1 MDTTKI
7 IALVMPI
14 VLLAIMY
21 PIFQLLS
28 RKFGNQ
34 AGWFWGLVIY
44 WLIWGIVFSFA
55 LVGKETIINLVRPQ
69 KFTFQAVM
77 FTAIPIIFAAI
88 GRIFMGIKYEKASV
102 WIWLGLLVTA
112 VGNGLFEEILWR
124 GTYLALFPGSILFQI
139 IWPSV
144 WFGIWHYAPGSVS
157 SRGNVR
163 GLMVGAIFLGLFLSL
178 LAKQTDTIWW
188 SILGHTLAG
197 IVMVT

>member
-1 MDTTKI
+1 MDTNQI
-7 IALVMPI
+7 IALIMPI

-34 AGWFWGLVIY
+34 AGWFWGLVTY
-44 WLIWGIVFSFA
+44 WLLWGIVFSFA

-69 KFTFQAVM
+69 KFTFQAVT

-102 WIWLGLLVTA
+102 WLWLGLLVTA